1 MNSSYNCALI
11 IAIAIFAASI
21 ICSLSINALAANDA
35 DDRLII
41 QYCSEHEADIINGKN
56 PVNDLVKNGTVQPSY
71 QDKTC
76 SEVRHTYQEA
86 KTTNPLPN
94 KLKSN
99 KDNKFIG

>member
-1 MNSSYNCALI
+1 MNCNLNCVLFIGAMS
-11 IAIAIFAASI
+11 IATSIFSN
-21 ICSLSINALAANDA
+21 LSINALAANDA

-41 QYCSEHEADIINGKN
+41 QYCSEHETDIINGKN

-76 SEVRHTYQEA
+76 TEVRHSYQEA
-86 KTTNPLPN
+86 KSTNPIPN

-99 KDNKFIG
+99 KELRQ

>member
-1 MNSSYNCALI
+1 MS
-11 IAIAIFAASI
+11 IATSIFSN
-21 ICSLSINALAANDA
+21 LSINALAANDA

-41 QYCSEHEADIINGKN
+41 QYCSEHETDIINGKN

-76 SEVRHTYQEA
+76 TEVRHSYQEA
-86 KTTNPLPN
+86 KSTNPIPN

-99 KDNKFIG
+99 KELRQ